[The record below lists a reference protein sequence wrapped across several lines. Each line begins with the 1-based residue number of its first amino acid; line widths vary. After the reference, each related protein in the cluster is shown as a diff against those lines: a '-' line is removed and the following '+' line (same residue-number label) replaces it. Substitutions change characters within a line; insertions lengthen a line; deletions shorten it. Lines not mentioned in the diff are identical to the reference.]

1 MLRPGQFFWNESQ
14 RINLNRRGTF
24 IEIIEHK

>member
-1 MLRPGQFFWNESQ
+1 MLRDNFFWNESH